1 MYREQAVDS
10 VTQLAKEKLRMV
22 LPVWQSHE
30 DCSMLEASLGF
41 RVGALSVSSKEN
53 KPQAAEK
60 EVGTCQR
67 MGLQKPSCQAED
79 KQVIGRYMAGAK
91 STRRWGM
98 RHAQL
103 WRCRNVRVENTPE
116 KSWCVSI

>member
-1 MYREQAVDS
+1 MDS

-22 LPVWQSHE
+22 LPGWQSHE

-41 RVGALSVSSKEN
+41 RVGALPVSSKEN

-60 EVGTCQR
+60 KSSHMPENGSPE
-67 MGLQKPSCQAED
+67 KPSCQAED
-79 KQVIGRYMAGAK
+79 KQVIDRHMAGAK
-91 STRRWGM
+91 STRCWGM
-98 RHAQL
+98 RHAQF